1 MYRFN
6 QVRDFMR
13 LLVLLLLITTIGQF
27 SCDRPNQKV
36 LQEIRSLEYKRDANS
51 DKFIVWLNDPDF
63 RIRKQA
69 IQTLGR
75 IQDPKS
81 IPWVANRLSDE
92 SMEAR
97 SEAAFAL
104 GQFFN
109 VEAEP
114 PLLNSIKNETE
125 EEVRL
130 KLTEALG
137 KVGTVKSH
145 TVLNDLAKSKNS
157 ELIKTLAISSGLLA
171 YRGYPPYSLV
181 PLFSEIVGSSTDAN
195 IRWRSAYALY
205 RIGTPIRFKTLLN
218 YTNRLD
224 SISLFFIL
232 RFQNQILSVLASS
245 QYQELQNYKLIK
257 EVVEAVTS
265 GAFLDFL
272 VHTLKDSAWFIRMA
286 ALQTMENLSSQ
297 KLFDHI
303 NPLIYDEHPHVRR
316 AAIRAISKLKNPEA
330 IDFLKRRMNSSSDW
344 RDTGLILNELANLE
358 PTSTLKIIKNQIANL
373 PWPENYY
380 HLSALG
386 QINNK
391 EATDILI
398 KLAATE
404 NLAQLSNILELL
416 ADRESVPH
424 ALFIEKLQLKDPIVS
439 AIVAQIMG
447 VFKEEDAVLPL
458 IESCQDF
465 RMPKDLTPMIEIIS
479 ALDSIGSQ
487 KAVQFLENQLHNPA
501 LPVRKAAARALNKIT
516 KKTHQFDEFNQISL
530 TKHDFPEIPPKSRS
544 VVKFQT
550 TKGNFEIELFPNIA
564 PVTVANFIAL
574 VNSEFFNDTYFHRV
588 EPGFVCQA
596 GDPRG
601 DGWGGA
607 QYQIPCEYNQLF
619 YERGT
624 VGMAHA
630 GKDTGS
636 SQFFITHMP
645 LPHLNGHHTA
655 FGKVI
660 SGMEVID
667 RIEVFDKIL
676 TASVLN

>member
-1 MYRFN
+1 
-6 QVRDFMR
+6 MR
-13 LLVLLLLITTIGQF
+13 LLVFLLIIITMCLF

-36 LQEIRSLEYKRDANS
+36 LQEMRSLEYMRDTNS
-51 DKFIVWLNDPDF
+51 DKFIVWLNDQDH
-63 RIRKQA
+63 RIRKYA
-69 IQTLGR
+69 IRTLGR

-81 IPWVANRLSDE
+81 IPWVANRLLDE
-92 SMEAR
+92 STEVR

-109 VEAEP
+109 GEAEP
-114 PLLNSIKNETE
+114 PLLTSIKNETV
-125 EEVRL
+125 EEVGL

-137 KVGTVKSH
+137 KVGTAKSH
-145 TVLNDLAKSKNS
+145 AALNDLSKSKNS
-157 ELIKTLAISSGLLA
+157 ELIKNLAISSGLLA

-181 PLFSEIVGSSTDAN
+181 PLFSEIVGSSTDAD

-205 RIGTPIRFKTLLN
+205 RIGTPISFKTLLD
-218 YTNRLD
+218 YTNRVD

-232 RFQNQILSVLASS
+232 RYQNQILSVLASS
-245 QYQELQNYKLIK
+245 QYQEFQNHKLIK
-257 EVVEAVTS
+257 EVVETVTS
-265 GAFLDFL
+265 GAFLNFL
-272 VHTLKDSAWFIRMA
+272 IYTLKDSAWFIRMA
-286 ALQTMENLSSQ
+286 TLQTMENLSSQ

-303 NPLIYDEHPHVRR
+303 NPLIYDKHPHVRR
-316 AAIRAISKLKNPEA
+316 AAIRILSKLKDPAA
-330 IDFLKRRMNSSSDW
+330 IDFLKRRMNSSDDW
-344 RDTGLILNELANLE
+344 RDKGLILNELAASE
-358 PTSTLKIIKNQIANL
+358 PAFALKIIKNQITNL

-391 EATDILI
+391 EATDTLI

-416 ADRESVPH
+416 ADRENVPH
-424 ALFIEKLQLKDPIVS
+424 SLFIKKLQLKDPIIS

-447 VFKEEDAVLPL
+447 AFKEEDAVLPL

-465 RMPKDLTPMIEIIS
+465 RMPKDLTPMLEIIS

-487 KAVQFLENQLHNPA
+487 KAVKFLENQLHNPA
-501 LPVRKAAARALNKIT
+501 LPVRKAAAQALNRIT
-516 KKTHQFDEFNQISL
+516 KQTHQFDEFNQISL
-530 TKHDFPEIPPKSRS
+530 TKHDFPEIPPKSRPL
-544 VVKFQT
+544 VKFQT
-550 TKGNFEIELFPNIA
+550 TRGDFEIELFPDIA

-574 VNSEFFNDTYFHRV
+574 INSEFYNDIYFHRV

-636 SQFFITHMP
+636 SQFFISHMP

-655 FGKVI
+655 FGKVV
-660 SGMEVID
+660 SGMEVIEK
-667 RIEVFDKIL
+667 IEVFDKIL